1 MKQEAVVVSA
11 AVALLV
17 GATGARAQ
25 PRCESVYADCGSEET
40 SQPQTDAETAYENA
54 PSARAFNWK
63 GTLVQSGLFLAAQH
77 SFRIAQQDRRE
88 ALGGPFWRD
97 YVDSVRGLQG
107 WDDGSQWYVN
117 YLGHPLM
124 GGISGFIQIQ
134 NDPRG
139 IDLEW
144 DPNDSAYWKSRL
156 KALGWAAVYSTTFE
170 LAPWGEAGIGNDGL
184 EPGTM
189 GYVDLVVTPLGGFG
203 WILLEDYLDASVLR
217 KLEGNGV
224 TGKVRVLRVV
234 LNPGRSVANLLRFKR
249 PSHRDT
255 R

>member
-1 MKQEAVVVSA
+1 VARKKLEAVVVSV
-11 AVALLV
+11 AVVVLAGATRALAQPCLSFCTDLGSQELGRPRGETQTGSVTEAGAFDWQGALL
-17 GATGARAQ
+17 
-25 PRCESVYADCGSEET
+25 
-40 SQPQTDAETAYENA
+40 
-54 PSARAFNWK
+54 
-63 GTLVQSGLFLAAQH
+63 QSGLFLTAQH
-77 SFRIAQQDRRE
+77 TARMTRQYKRE
-88 ALGGPFWRD
+88 ALGGPFWQD
-97 YVDSVRGLQG
+97 YANSVRGLQG
-107 WDDGSQWYVN
+107 WDDGNPFQTN
-117 YLGHPLM
+117 YIGHPLM

-144 DPNDSAYWKSRL
+144 NPGDSTYWKSRL

-189 GYVDLVVTPLGGFG
+189 GYVDLVLTPLGGFG
-203 WILLEDYLDASVLR
+203 WILLEDYLDASVIR
-217 KLEGNGV
+217 KIEANGV
-224 TGKVRVLRVV
+224 TGKVRVLRVA

>member
-1 MKQEAVVVSA
+1 VTTKKLEAVVVCA
-11 AVALLV
+11 AVVLLAGTA
-17 GATGARAQ
+17 GA
-25 PRCESVYADCGSEET
+25 
-40 SQPQTDAETAYENA
+40 QTDRPQADTSTGHEDA
-54 PSARAFNWK
+54 PQARAFNWK

-77 SFRIAQQDRRE
+77 SFRIAKQNKRE
-88 ALGGPFWRD
+88 ALGGPFWND

-107 WDDGSQWYVN
+107 WDDGSLRIVN
-117 YLGHPLM
+117 YVGHPLM
-124 GGISGFIQIQ
+124 GAISGFIQIQ

-144 DPNDSAYWKSRL
+144 NPSDSAYWKSRV

-203 WILLEDYLDASVLR
+203 WILLEDYLDKSVVR
-217 KLEGNGV
+217 KLEANGV

>member
-1 MKQEAVVVSA
+1 VAQNKLAAVVSVVVVLA
-11 AVALLV
+11 
-17 GATGARAQ
+17 GATSALAQ
-25 PRCESVYADCGSEET
+25 PCLSFCADLGSQEPGRPRADT
-40 SQPQTDAETAYENA
+40 QTGKVSEAG
-54 PSARAFNWK
+54 AFDWQ
-63 GTLVQSGLFLAAQH
+63 GALVQSGLFLAAQH
-77 SFRIAQQDRRE
+77 SFRIAQQNRRE

-97 YVDSVRGLQG
+97 YVNSVRGLQG
-107 WDDGSQWYVN
+107 WDDGSQFYIN

-139 IDLEW
+139 IGLKW
-144 DPNDSAYWKSRL
+144 DSSDPAYWKSRL

-189 GYVDLVVTPLGGFG
+189 GYVDLVLTPLGGFG
-203 WILLEDYLDASVLR
+203 WILLEDYLDASVIR
-217 KLEGNGV
+217 KLEANGV
-224 TGKVRVLRVV
+224 TGKVRVLRVA

-249 PSHRDT
+249 PSHRDA

>member
-1 MKQEAVVVSA
+1 MRKRTLEAVVASV
-11 AVALLV
+11 AVVVLA
-17 GATGARAQ
+17 GATSAIAQ
-25 PRCESVYADCGSEET
+25 PCGSFCADHESLKPAPRGDT
-40 SQPQTDAETAYENA
+40 QTGNVPEAG
-54 PSARAFNWK
+54 AFDWE

-77 SFRIAQQDRRE
+77 SFRIAQQNRRE

-97 YVDSVRGLQG
+97 YVNSVRGLQG
-107 WDDGSQWYVN
+107 WDDGSQLHIN

-139 IDLEW
+139 IGLEW
-144 DPNDSAYWKSRL
+144 EPRDAAYWKSRL

-189 GYVDLVVTPLGGFG
+189 GYVDLVLTPLGGFG
-203 WILLEDYLDASVLR
+203 WILLEDYLDASVIR
-217 KLEGNGV
+217 KLEANGV
-224 TGKVRVLRVV
+224 TGKVRVLRVM